1 MVRNNDS
8 ENWKKGVDIHGL
20 NKISIDRGKM
30 IVDVQVPFEKTD
42 ITLDELVPEYIAKFI
57 RSKKE
62 SVADNK
68 MIYHQMG
75 L

>member
-1 MVRNNDS
+1 MIPRTGRRVY
-8 ENWKKGVDIHGL
+8 VHGL

-42 ITLDELVPEYIAKFI
+42 ITFLVVVLFGIIGIYVHLTLGA
-57 RSKKE
+57 
-62 SVADNK
+62 NK
-68 MIYHQMG
+68 TPR